1 MKKSIFILALMAF
14 MVSCKKENEADAKIA
29 EVPLPKIKIER
40 FDDIF
45 YNSKPEELA
54 AVKKQYPYFFPA
66 GNEDAVWIEKIKDP
80 LLQELHKE
88 VDKKFPNTDA
98 LEQDLASLF
107 QRTKFY
113 FPETHTPRVV
123 TLLSEMDYANRV
135 IYADTLMLISLD
147 LYLGKDHKFY
157 VDFPKNQRQEF
168 EAPQILPNAVS
179 SFSAD
184 KIAPPRDRS
193 LLGLMIY
200 YGKEL
205 YLKDLLIPDVPDN
218 EKIAYT
224 KEQLAWAEA
233 NESEIWRYFVDKKL
247 LFDTDPKLAGRFIN
261 PAPFSKFYLELD
273 NESPGRIGQ
282 WLGWQIVKAYAEN
295 NKNIPLQQLLAT
307 DAKTI
312 FDNSKYKPK
321 K

>member
-1 MKKSIFILALMAF
+1 MKKTILILTLMVFII
-14 MVSCKKENEADAKIA
+14 SCKKENETEAKIA
-29 EVPLPKIKIER
+29 EVPVPKVEVIR
-40 FDDIF
+40 FDNIF
-45 YNSKPEELA
+45 YDSRPEDLA
-54 AVKKQYPYFFPA
+54 GVKKQFPYFFPA
-66 GNEDAVWIEKIKDP
+66 GNEDAVWIGKIKDP

-88 VDKKFPNTDA
+88 VDAKFPNTNA
-98 LEQDLASLF
+98 LEQDLGSFF
-107 QRTKFY
+107 QHAKYY
-113 FPETHTPRVV
+113 FPETTTPKVI
-123 TLLSEMDYANRV
+123 TLLSEMDYQSRV
-135 IYADTLMLISLD
+135 IYTDTLLLVSLD

-157 VDFPKNQRQEF
+157 VDFPKYQRKEF
-168 EAPQILPNAVS
+168 EPAQILPDVVS
-179 SFSAD
+179 SFSMG

-193 LLGLMIY
+193 LLSLMVY

-205 YLKDLLIPDVPDN
+205 YLKDLLIPETADHD
-218 EKIAYT
+218 KIAYT
-224 KEQLAWAEA
+224 KEELEWAEV
-233 NESEIWRYFVDKKL
+233 NEAEIWRYFVDKKI
-247 LFDTDPKLAGRFIN
+247 LFDTDPKLPGRFIN

-282 WLGWQIVKAYAEN
+282 WLGWQIVRAYMQN